1 MNIEQ
6 IKQWLS
12 TPEMQEKL
20 RYGGYGA
27 LGGAALGGVNH
38 LMTNEDEEGSGG
50 RLMKNLA
57 LGGAMGGVAGLGA
70 HSAKDLMKPVKE
82 KSELEAFLDKRP
94 HPFTPL
100 GNAGH
105 GISLAA
111 RNPWAMGAA
120 GAAGSAYHDY
130 KYLNSKDSKLN
141 DAIKIISGDSGKALN
156 EQWGKSHLGT
166 VRPDAE
172 AALTSAFSTG
182 RVSPQMLD
190 SIRSRI
196 GNVEH
201 MPVGHQSDLHT
212 ALGDKANKYVSPL
225 GGMVDKTVGGI
236 QNAGIGVYNKLQQYL
251 GKPAPQQ
258 HYSNHANA
266 GVNLGLKPAGWEWLN
281 KLTGLQDSVASKT
294 KGIGFAGNAVMPGEA
309 LGKSKWNQ
317 WLNSPT
323 VAQSIVRGGNPTGNI
338 GRSAANAGRWGL
350 AGMLASKPIDMGMNA
365 FGDKWLQ
372 SDAYKKHMEQAAAM
386 AQQAAKQ
393 QTQQVR

>member
-1 MNIEQ
+1 MNIDQ

-38 LMTNEDEEGSGG
+38 MMTNEDEEGSGG

-94 HPFTPL
+94 APYGSVPA
-100 GNAGH
+100 NIAGQAAQ
-105 GISLAA
+105 GA
-111 RNPWAMGAA
+111 RNPFVMGGV
-120 GAAGSAYHDY
+120 GAAGSMWHDH

-156 EQWGKSHLGT
+156 EQWGKPHLGT
-166 VRPDAE
+166 VRPEAE

-182 RVSPQMLD
+182 RTSPQMLD

-201 MPVGHQSDLHT
+201 MPVGHQTDLHT

-225 GGMVDKTVGGI
+225 GGMLDKTIGGV
-236 QNAGIGVYNKLQQYL
+236 QNAGIGIYNQLNKFI
-251 GKPAPQQ
+251 GKPAPTTIN
-258 HYSNHANA
+258 SASANA
-266 GVNLGLKPAGWEWLN
+266 GVNSGLMPAGSEWLN
-281 KLTGLQDSVASKT
+281 KLTGLQGV
-294 KGIGFAGNAVMPGEA
+294 GGNHAGNAVMPGEA
-309 LGKSKWNQ
+309 FGKSKWNQ

-323 VAQSIVRGGNPTGNI
+323 VAQSIVRGGNPTGNL

-350 AGMLASKPIDMGMNA
+350 AGMLASKPIDMGMHA

-372 SDAYKKHMEQAAAM
+372 SDAYKKHMMQAEEM
-386 AQQAAKQ
+386 ARQATKQ
-393 QTQQVR
+393 QPQQVR